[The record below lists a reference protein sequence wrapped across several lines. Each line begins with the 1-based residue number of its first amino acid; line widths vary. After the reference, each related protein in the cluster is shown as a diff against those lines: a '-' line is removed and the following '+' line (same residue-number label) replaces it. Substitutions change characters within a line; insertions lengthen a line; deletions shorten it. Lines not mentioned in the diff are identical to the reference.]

1 MDFELHE
8 EQQLVELSK
17 TDINA
22 FGRLFELYYDKI
34 FNYSL
39 QRTGNVEV
47 ARDIAAETFFKALKN
62 IHKFTWNQVSFSAW
76 LYKIAT
82 NEIAAYFRKSVYR
95 ATSMED
101 LQSKGFEFVS
111 SCNLEEEIIA
121 AQKALQD
128 NKDFVM
134 CSNAIKEL
142 PIKYQDVITLR
153 FFADKKISEI
163 GVILGK
169 SEGTIKSLLHRGL
182 KKVKKKMLEKKN
194 ATFFQQPRCN
204 KREG

>member
-1 MDFELHE
+1 MDFELRE

-17 TDINA
+17 TDPDA
-22 FGRLFELYYDKI
+22 FGSLFELYYDKI

-47 ARDIAAETFFKALKN
+47 ARDVTAETFFKAFKN

-82 NEIAAYFRKSVYR
+82 NEIAAYYRKAVYR
-95 ATSMED
+95 TTSMED
-101 LQSKGFEFVS
+101 LQSKGFELAS
-111 SCNLEEEIIA
+111 PYDLEEEIIA
-121 AQKALQD
+121 AQKILQEH
-128 NKDFVM
+128 KDFLM

-163 GVILGK
+163 AIILGK
-169 SEGTIKSLLHRGL
+169 PEGTIKSLLHRGL
-182 KKVKKKMLEKKN
+182 EKLKRKIIKS
-194 ATFFQQPRCN
+194 ATFS
-204 KREG
+204 E

>member
-1 MDFELHE
+1 MDFELRE

-17 TDINA
+17 TDPDA

-39 QRTGNVEV
+39 QRTSNVEV
-47 ARDIAAETFFKALKN
+47 ARDITAETFFKALKN
-62 IHKFTWNQVSFSAW
+62 IHKFTWNQVSFSSW

-82 NEIAAYFRKSVYR
+82 NEIAAYYRKAVYR
-95 ATSMED
+95 TTSMED
-101 LQSKGFEFVS
+101 LQSKGFDPVS
-111 SCNLEEEIIA
+111 PYNLEEEIIA
-121 AQKALQD
+121 AQKILQEH
-128 NKDFVM
+128 KDYLM

-163 GVILGK
+163 AIILDK
-169 SEGTIKSLLHRGL
+169 PEGTIKSLLRRGL
-182 KKVKKKMLEKKN
+182 EKLKRKILDEKS
-194 ATFFQQPRCN
+194 ATFF
-204 KREG
+204 E